1 LPIFPVR
8 TARFPLHRKF
18 SFAPQTMPLSNLKE
32 SYIMTPLSVAS
43 PAWTI
48 PGYLETRDNHLTI
61 NDVDALN
68 LASEHDTPLF
78 VFSEPRILS
87 NIERLKQAAREASHP
102 MKFCYASKANS
113 NMAILKT
120 VLNAGIDI
128 EVNSGGELFK
138 ALRVGFRPDQIIFN
152 GTSKTPAE
160 IDEAVSAGIYSINV
174 DSIYEIGLIEESA
187 KRLGKRARIALR
199 LVPEIGT
206 RSHLGLQTALLT
218 SKFGISSSEVLEA
231 FRRGLRHP
239 ELIHICGIHIHVGS
253 QTPDIEPFAAAF
265 KTMWEHL
272 VTVFRETGHVLE
284 HINLGGGI
292 PVNYLRDRSQAD
304 ELPAHERDMLGAELE
319 PSDVLAAALRAAR
332 ESARAAQA
340 EHLLEGITILLEP
353 GRSVIADAGL
363 VLTTVRN
370 LKRRPETGDTW
381 LLTDA
386 GYNLL
391 LSMNNYKWYYHL
403 INASRADEPTDAE
416 YKVAGPLCD
425 SGDVYFDIERE
436 GRLPD
441 YRKLPV
447 DVQAG
452 EVLALLNSGA
462 YSLAQMFHY
471 NGRPLPAAVMVR
483 DGGRVDLIRRRDTY
497 DDLIAYDIWS

>member
-1 LPIFPVR
+1 MSSTR
-8 TARFPLHRKF
+8 
-18 SFAPQTMPLSNLKE
+18 
-32 SYIMTPLSVAS
+32 VASS
-43 PAWTI
+43 PAWAI
-48 PGYLETRDNHLTI
+48 PGFLETRGGHLTI
-61 NDVDALN
+61 NGVDALD
-68 LASEHDTPLF
+68 LAREYDTPLF
-78 VFSEPRILS
+78 VFSEARIRS
-87 NIERLKQAAREASHP
+87 NIERLKAAARAVEHP

-113 NMAILKT
+113 NMAVLRT
-120 VLNAGIDI
+120 VREASIDI
-128 EVNSGGELFK
+128 EVNSGGELYK
-138 ALRVGFRPDQIIFN
+138 ALRAGFRPEQIIFN
-152 GTSKTPAE
+152 GTSKTPSE
-160 IDEAVSAGIYSINV
+160 IEEAVQASIYSINV
-174 DSIYEIGLIEESA
+174 DSIYEIELIEDAA

-239 ELIHICGIHIHVGS
+239 DLIHLCGIHIHVGS
-253 QTPDIEPFAAAF
+253 QTPDVEPFAAAF

-272 VTVFRETGHVLE
+272 VTIHSETGHALE

-292 PVNYLRDRSQAD
+292 PVNYLRDRSMAD
-304 ELPAHERDMLGAELE
+304 ALPEHERDMLGAELE
-319 PSDVLAAALRAAR
+319 PSEVLRAALRAAR
-332 ESARAAQA
+332 DSARDAEA
-340 EHLLEGITILLEP
+340 EHLLERITILLEP

-370 LKRRPETGDTW
+370 LKRRPETDDTW

-386 GYNLL
+386 GYNIL

-403 INASRADEPTDAE
+403 ISASRADAEHTAE

-441 YRKLPV
+441 YRRLPAGV
-447 DVQAG
+447 GSG

-462 YSLAQMFHY
+462 YSLAQMFPY

-483 DGGRVDLIRRRDTY
+483 EAGRVELIRRLDTYEDLIRG
-497 DDLIAYDIWS
+497 DIW

>member
-1 LPIFPVR
+1 MSSR
-8 TARFPLHRKF
+8 
-18 SFAPQTMPLSNLKE
+18 
-32 SYIMTPLSVAS
+32 VAAVH
-43 PAWTI
+43 PAWAI
-48 PGYLETRDNHLTI
+48 PGYLDVSNGHLAI
-61 NDVDALN
+61 NGVDAIELVREYD
-68 LASEHDTPLF
+68 SPLF
-78 VFSEPRILS
+78 VFSAPRIRS
-87 NIERLKQAAREASHP
+87 NIQRLQQAATAVDKPIR
-102 MKFCYASKANS
+102 FFYASKANS
-113 NMAILKT
+113 NMAVLQT
-120 VLNAGIDI
+120 VRATGIDI

-152 GTSKTPAE
+152 GTSKS
-160 IDEAVSAGIYSINV
+160 DEELDQAVSAGIYAINV
-174 DSIYEIGLIEESA
+174 DSIYEIGLVEEA
-187 KRLGKRARIALR
+187 VKRVRKLQGDSIPPARVTLR

-231 FRRGLRHP
+231 FRRGLQNP
-239 ELIHICGIHIHVGS
+239 ELIHVCGIHIHVGS
-253 QTPDIEPFAAAF
+253 QTPDVEPFAEAF
-265 KTMWEHL
+265 RSMWEHL
-272 VTVFRETGHVLE
+272 LTIHRETGHTLE

-304 ELPAHERDMLGAELE
+304 QLPEHERDMLGADLE
-319 PSDVLAAALRAAR
+319 PAAVLRAVMQIAR
-332 ESARAAQA
+332 ESAREVDA
-340 EHLLEGITILLEP
+340 EHLLDKVTVLLEP

-370 LKRRPETGDTW
+370 IKRRPETNDVW

-386 GYNLL
+386 GYNLM

-403 INASRADEPTDAE
+403 ISASCADASHDQN

-425 SGDVYFDIERE
+425 SGDVYFDIERG

-441 YRKLPV
+441 YRLLPAE
-447 DVQAG
+447 VQPG

-471 NGRPLPAAVMVR
+471 NGRPLPAAVMI
-483 DGGRVDLIRRRDTY
+483 DNGKAHSIRRRDTFE
-497 DDLIAYDIWS
+497 DLVTNDIW

>member
-1 LPIFPVR
+1 MSSQVVGL
-8 TARFPLHRKF
+8 
-18 SFAPQTMPLSNLKE
+18 
-32 SYIMTPLSVAS
+32 S

-48 PGYLETRDNHLTI
+48 PGYLEVANGHLTI
-61 NDVDALN
+61 NGADAVTLIEKYD
-68 LASEHDTPLF
+68 SPLF
-78 VFSEPRILS
+78 VFSAPRIRF
-87 NIERLKQAAREASHP
+87 NIERLKSAALSVEKPIR
-102 MKFCYASKANS
+102 FFYASKANS
-113 NMAILKT
+113 NMAVLKT
-120 VLNAGIDI
+120 VLAAGIDV

-152 GTSKTPAE
+152 GTSKSAE
-160 IDEAVSAGIYSINV
+160 ELDEAVRAGIYAINV
-174 DSIYEIGLIEESA
+174 DSIYEIGLVEDA
-187 KRLGKRARIALR
+187 VKRVAAERGSQQTPARIALR

-231 FRRGLRHP
+231 FHRGLQNPDLVHV
-239 ELIHICGIHIHVGS
+239 CGIHIHVGS
-253 QTPDIEPFAAAF
+253 QTPDVEPFAEAF
-265 KTMWEHL
+265 RSMWEHL
-272 VTVFRETGHVLE
+272 VTIHRETGHTLE

-304 ELPAHERDMLGAELE
+304 QLPEHERDMLGADLE
-319 PSDVLAAALRAAR
+319 PAAVLAAALRVAR
-332 ESARAAQA
+332 ESAREANA
-340 EHLLEGITILLEP
+340 EHLLNDVTILLEP

-370 LKRRPETGDTW
+370 IKRRPETRDVW

-386 GYNLL
+386 GYNLM

-403 INASRADEPTDAE
+403 ISASAADQAAVES

-425 SGDVYFDIERE
+425 SGDVYFDIERG

-441 YRKLPV
+441 YRFLPK
-447 DVQAG
+447 DVQPGA
-452 EVLALLNSGA
+452 VLALLNSGA

-471 NGRPLPAAVMVR
+471 NGRPLPAAVMIDENGQVQ
-483 DGGRVDLIRRRDTY
+483 LIRRRDDY
-497 DDLIAYDIWS
+497 EDLLTSDVW